1 MSIFENIKIY
11 PDDKDVKVIPVIE
24 LSAEEAFDYFMHGEQ
39 YCTTELP
46 RYFNFDEILKFSK
59 DSIQQKD
66 LDECIEDGE
75 NPEKI
80 AGVNFEVISNKDGR
94 YGVRPLTLA
103 NPFLYYMM
111 VRDICEETNWE
122 KIQECFKH
130 FESQNI
136 EATALPLKKE
146 ENTKE
151 AFKNSTAILNWW
163 NKFEQQSIEFS
174 LKYRYMFVTDIS
186 NCFGQINPESISW
199 ALSRKDTP
207 FSTEKNNDL
216 ANKIK
221 RYLRVMQHGRNMG
234 IPQGS
239 KLFGFIAEIILGYS
253 DMLLA
258 QKIEEAKNKDPKEN
272 DSLPKDLEYNV
283 LRHVDDYRIFC
294 NDRDAL
300 EKISYML
307 QEILESFNFRM
318 NTSKTKVTTDVLT
331 ESIKPDKRF
340 YIFNTPIENKQAYRD
355 QKDFEKTPFYD
366 FDSFQKHLL
375 FIYEFGRKFPN
386 SGSIITLLDAFNKR
400 LTDFLGL
407 DTKLI
412 SIDKKTE
419 ENNSIKEELTKE
431 KEKNKGEDKWI
442 PGGNKSVLV
451 SIAIQIAAENVRAT
465 HLALKTTSLILESMK
480 AEENGQRKKLI
491 GLIYEKLR
499 PQPNSSITQIWLQH
513 ITNETDDWSPAKNE
527 PYDMPLCKLV
537 AGKEIEIWDN
547 LWLKPEF
554 REGFPLQSIVDRK
567 IQKKN
572 GSVIDFDLRYDE
584 VRSHY

>member
-1 MSIFENIKIY
+1 MSLFEDIKTY
-11 PDDKDVKVIPVIE
+11 PNDKVVKAIPVIK
-24 LSAEEAFDYFMHGEQ
+24 LSAPEALDYFMQGEQ

-46 RYFNFDEILKFSK
+46 RYFSFDQVLKFSRDRIK
-59 DSIQQKD
+59 QKD
-66 LDECIEDGE
+66 LDECIENGK

-80 AGVNFEVISNKDGR
+80 KGVNFEVISNKDGL

-111 VRDICEETNWE
+111 VRDICEESNW
-122 KIQECFKH
+122 KNIQECFKY
-130 FESQNI
+130 FGSQNI

-146 ENTKE
+146 ENAKE

-163 NKFEQQSIEFS
+163 NKFEQQSIEFA
-174 LKYRYMFVTDIS
+174 LKYRYMFVTDIT

-199 ALSRKDTP
+199 ALSRNDTP
-207 FSTEKNNDL
+207 FSTEENNNL
-216 ANKIK
+216 AEKIK
-221 RYLRVMQHGRNMG
+221 RYLRSMQHGRNMG

-239 KLFGFIAEIILGYS
+239 KLFGFIAEIILGYA

-272 DSLPKDLEYNV
+272 DSLPQNLKYNI

-294 NDRDAL
+294 SDRDAL
-300 EKISYML
+300 EKISYIL
-307 QEILESFNFRM
+307 QNILEKLNFRM
-318 NTSKTKVTTDVLT
+318 NTSKTKVTTDVLA

-355 QKDFEKTPFYD
+355 QKDFEKTPCYD

-400 LTDFLGL
+400 LTNFFGL

-419 ENNSIKEELTKE
+419 ENNTVKEDPIQE
-431 KEKNKGEDKWI
+431 KGENKGEDKRI

-451 SIAIQIAAENVRAT
+451 SIAVQIAADNVRAS
-465 HLALKTTSLILESMK
+465 HLALKTASLILESMK
-480 AEENGQRKKLI
+480 EEENDQRKKLI

-499 PQPNSSITQIWLQH
+499 SLPNSSITQIWLQH
-513 ITNETDDWSPAKNE
+513 ITNETDDWSHAKNE

-537 AGKEIEIWDN
+537 AGKEIEIWN
-547 LWLKPEF
+547 NSWLKQGV
-554 REGFPLQSIVDRK
+554 RDGFPLQSIVDRK
-567 IQKKN
+567 IQKGN

>member
-1 MSIFENIKIY
+1 MSIFEDIKTY
-11 PDDKDVKVIPVIE
+11 PNDKDVKAIPVIK
-24 LSAEEAFDYFMHGEQ
+24 LSASEALDYFMQGEQ

-46 RYFNFDEILKFSK
+46 RYFNFDEVLKFSK
-59 DSIQQKD
+59 NKVQQKE
-66 LDECIEDGE
+66 LDECIVDGK

-80 AGVNFEVISNKDGR
+80 EGVNFEVISNKDGR

-111 VRDICEETNWE
+111 ARDICEESNW
-122 KIQECFKH
+122 KNVQGCFKH

-146 ENTKE
+146 ENAKE

-174 LKYRYMFVTDIS
+174 LKYRYMFLTDIT

-199 ALSRKDTP
+199 ALSGKDTL

-221 RYLRVMQHGRNMG
+221 RYLRAMQNGKNMG

-253 DMLLA
+253 DMLLS

-272 DSLPKDLEYNV
+272 DSLPKDLEYNI

-300 EKISYML
+300 EKISYIL
-307 QEILESFNFRM
+307 QNILERFNFRM
-318 NTSKTKVTTDVLT
+318 NTSKTKVTSDVLA
-331 ESIKPDKRF
+331 ESIKADKRF

-355 QKDFEKTPFYD
+355 QKDFEKTPCYD

-375 FIYEFGRKFPN
+375 FIYEFGRKYPN
-386 SGSIITLLDAFNKR
+386 SGSIITLLDTFNKR
-400 LTDFLGL
+400 LINFLGWNEE
-407 DTKLI
+407 
-412 SIDKKTE
+412 SSDKKAKDETSEKCE
-419 ENNSIKEELTKE
+419 EISKRKSDERNGNR
-431 KEKNKGEDKWI
+431 I
-442 PGGNKSVLV
+442 PGGEKSVLV
-451 SIAIQIAAENVRAT
+451 AISIAIANENVRAS
-465 HLALKTTSLILESMK
+465 HLALKTASLILEDMK
-480 AEENGQRKKLI
+480 ANESEKRSWLINLIYKKL
-491 GLIYEKLR
+491 R
-499 PQPNSSITQIWLQH
+499 SQPNSSITQIWLQH
-513 ITNETDDWSPAKNE
+513 ITNETDDWIHAKKE

-547 LWLKPEF
+547 SWLKQGF
-554 REGFPLQSIVDRK
+554 RDGFPLHSIVDRK
-567 IQKKN
+567 IQKGN

>member
-1 MSIFENIKIY
+1 MSIFEDIKTY
-11 PDDKDVKVIPVIE
+11 PNDKDVKAIPIIK
-24 LSAEEAFDYFMHGEQ
+24 LSASEVLDYFMQGEQ

-46 RYFNFDEILKFSK
+46 RYFNFDEILKFSRDK
-59 DSIQQKD
+59 VQQKD
-66 LDECIEDGE
+66 LDECIEDGN

-80 AGVNFEVISNKDGR
+80 TGVNFEVISNKDGR

-111 VRDICEETNWE
+111 ARDICEEPNW
-122 KIQECFKH
+122 KNVQECFKH

-146 ENTKE
+146 ENAKE

-163 NKFEQQSIEFS
+163 NKFEQQSIEFA
-174 LKYRYMFVTDIS
+174 LKYRYMFVTDIT

-207 FSTEKNNDL
+207 YSTDENDVL

-221 RYLRVMQHGRNMG
+221 RYLRAMQHGKNMG

-258 QKIEEAKNKDPKEN
+258 QKIDEAKNKDPKEN
-272 DSLPKDLEYNV
+272 GSLPKNLEYNI

-307 QEILESFNFRM
+307 QNILEGLNFRM
-318 NTSKTKVTTDVLT
+318 NTSKTKVTSDVLA

-340 YIFNTPIENKQAYRD
+340 YILNTPIENKQSYRD
-355 QKDFEKTPFYD
+355 QKDFEKTPSYD

-375 FIYEFGRKFPN
+375 FIYELSRKFPN
-386 SGSIITLLDAFNKR
+386 SGSILTLLSAFNKR
-400 LTDFLGL
+400 IIDYLGWNSKFEPKKSIIEGEPVDLGL
-407 DTKLI
+407 PETNEKEEEVTTKKIYGNKSALI
-412 SIDKKTE
+412 SIA
-419 ENNSIKEELTKE
+419 
-431 KEKNKGEDKWI
+431 
-442 PGGNKSVLV
+442 V
-451 SIAIQIAAENVRAT
+451 QIAAENVRAS
-465 HLALKTTSLILESMK
+465 HLALKTASLILEYMK
-480 AEENGQRKKLI
+480 EEENDQRKKLI
-491 GLIYEKLR
+491 RLIYDKLR
-499 PQPNSSITQIWLQH
+499 PQPNSYITQIWLQH
-513 ITNETDDWSPAKNE
+513 ITNETDDWSHAENE
-527 PYDMPLCKLV
+527 PYDMPLCRLV
-537 AGKEIEIWDN
+537 AGKDVEIWDN
-547 LWLKPEF
+547 DWLKPEL
-554 REGFPLQSIVDRK
+554 RDGFPLQSIVNRK